1 MVSGGPQPPPR
12 SRLALTLLPG
22 SQAALELCGEEAGL
36 LGGGAGIPGSSLRLG
51 RRPSPPAPLT
61 GHGVYP
67 RGHTW
72 PLPWPGSE
80 PRGRKGNQAAPGAP
94 GVPLLP
100 SHPHAPTGRMEKVR
114 LGRRRRPQGPGG
126 ASPPPPNP
134 AERGRG
140 AAEEAPDGPDS
151 RLPQRRPGTR
161 PPLSTTLAAEN
172 IYIQIR
178 PNAPYF
184 CLKPAWE
191 SVPATWELGG
201 GDAWVGRVLPSRGAD
216 ESYQRPG

>member
-126 ASPPPPNP
+126 ASPPPP
-134 AERGRG
+134 
-140 AAEEAPDGPDS
+140 
-151 RLPQRRPGTR
+151 T
-161 PPLSTTLAAEN
+161 
-172 IYIQIR
+172 
-178 PNAPYF
+178 
-184 CLKPAWE
+184 
-191 SVPATWELGG
+191 
-201 GDAWVGRVLPSRGAD
+201 LPSEEGGQLKRRQMA
-216 ESYQRPG
+216 QIPGFRRDAREQDLLSQLLSQLKIFTSKYVPMRHIFASSQPGSLSPPPGRRRRLGREGLAFQGS